1 MVVRKRR
8 QEIFECMITNGH
20 RGLSLLDI
28 FNTVLDTKE
37 ARLPKCCLRPQQP
50 LQAIGLSEQQQQLES
65 ARRQNALN
73 HNCFKIFNST
83 THSSAKESSIASPHH
98 YETEEYPT
106 PSSHVLPFSPHNYS
120 AGEATQFQINNTQVY
135 EQRNPAIG
143 TTSENASSVF
153 SRRTNNPPFLLAK
166 YNRP

>member
-1 MVVRKRR
+1 MLFAAT
-8 QEIFECMITNGH
+8 IA
-20 RGLSLLDI
+20 S
-28 FNTVLDTKE
+28 
-37 ARLPKCCLRPQQP
+37 
-50 LQAIGLSEQQQQLES
+50 IGYRSIRAAA

-143 TTSENASSVF
+143 TTSENASSQF
-153 SRRTNNPPFLLAK
+153 SHDGQTILHFYSLNIIDPNN
-166 YNRP
+166 